1 MNDHNPR
8 KRRRL
13 DAAATLS
20 KPFKSPLRRP
30 ISTEASLPTLTSDP
44 ATQNA
49 IQPASPVQ
57 TNHIQEKAATT
68 PKFSPVVRRQI
79 PGSIG
84 LTTPTQSSADP
95 ELLDLQKQQLSLQSR
110 LTALRTDR
118 DTIHQALRIE
128 SSNQDLELEALIIKW
143 RRAGQDAAEEVFS
156 NAQERVTRMG
166 GIAAWMERS
175 KRDAMRWDDEEPQA
189 YDKNSDSSPQ
199 EEMPDVE
206 FTMAFMLKTLNIEL
220 ETIGYDPTMVLAQ
233 PSLTSLGNIFKSP
246 ELMLMLD

>member
-1 MNDHNPR
+1 MDDHNPR

-30 ISTEASLPTLTSDP
+30 ISTEASLPNLTSDP
-44 ATQNA
+44 ATHNA
-49 IQPASPVQ
+49 TQPTSPVQ

-68 PKFSPVVRRQI
+68 PKFSPVVRRQTPGI

-84 LTTPTQSSADP
+84 LTTPTRFSADP

-128 SSNQDLELEALIIKW
+128 SSNKDLELEALISKW

-189 YDKNSDSSPQ
+189 YNQKSDSSPQ
-199 EEMPDVE
+199 EETPDVVSKVGGC
-206 FTMAFMLKTLNIEL
+206 F
-220 ETIGYDPTMVLAQ
+220 LACAV
-233 PSLTSLGNIFKSP
+233 S
-246 ELMLMLD
+246 